1 MNELDEEKRFI
12 SMLSDYGFKVSFGNE
27 SHPRFL
33 RKALQALINSD
44 VAIRSVRFTKNEITA
59 TTKDSRGGLFDITCE
74 DDQGRVFIVEMQLL
88 DLSNIIHRVKFYA
101 FHRYNIMVKKGNYRF
116 NDLKKI
122 YTISVLAGRTYQTD
136 LYHQIGTVKNQHG
149 ELIDDQITHVI
160 VELDKF
166 QKTLE
171 EVETDLDKLLYTMKL
186 TDTATKDAT
195 LPDFMR
201 EGWLEETLEELDR
214 ANLTPEQRAEW
225 EIAIAGNMSEKMAR
239 EEREE
244 QLRRETE
251 KRVKAETEK
260 RVKAETEKRVKAE
273 TKKRVEAET
282 KERTILKLLKRGTST
297 NAEIA
302 EDLEVSLR
310 LVEEI
315 EARIAGSR

>member
-27 SHPRFL
+27 HHPKFL
-33 RKALQALINSD
+33 RKALQALIDSD
-44 VAIRSVRFTKNEITA
+44 TPIRSVQFTKNEITA
-59 TTKDSRGGLFDITCE
+59 TIQESRGGLYDITCE
-74 DDQGRVFIVEMQLL
+74 DDQGRVFIVEMQLFN
-88 DLSNIIHRVKFYA
+88 LSNIIHRVKFYA

-122 YTISVLAGRTYQTD
+122 YTISILAGKTYQTG
-136 LYHQIGTVKNQHG
+136 LYHQIGTIKNQKG

-171 EVETDLDKLLYTMKL
+171 QVETDLDKLLYTMKL
-186 TDTATKDAT
+186 TDTATRDVK

-225 EIAIAGNMSEKMAR
+225 EMVIAGNMTEKVAM

-244 QLRRETE
+244 QLKREIEERVKKETE
-251 KRVKAETEK
+251 E

-273 TKKRVEAET
+273 TKEK
-282 KERTILKLLKRGTST
+282 TILKLLKRAALTEE
-297 NAEIA
+297 EIA
-302 EDLEVSLR
+302 EDLDVSLS
-310 LVEEI
+310 LVKKI
-315 EARIAGSR
+315 KAQLASNR

>member
-12 SMLSDYGFKVSFGNE
+12 SMLSDYGFKVTFGNE
-27 SHPRFL
+27 NHPRFL
-33 RKALQALINSD
+33 RKALQALIDSD
-44 VAIRSVRFTKNEITA
+44 VPIRSVQFTKNEITA

-88 DLSNIIHRVKFYA
+88 DLSNMIHRVKFYA
-101 FHRYNIMVKKGNYRF
+101 FHRYNIMVKKGNFRF
-116 NDLKKI
+116 NNLKKI
-122 YTISVLAGRTYQTD
+122 YTISILAGKTYQTG
-136 LYHQIGTVKNQHG
+136 LYHQIGTIKNQHG

-171 EVETDLDKLLYTMKL
+171 QIETNLDKLLYTMKL
-186 TDTATKDAT
+186 TDTANKDVT

-239 EEREE
+239 EEEKEKIRREVE
-244 QLRRETE
+244 TRVKAETE
-251 KRVKAETEK
+251 KRVRAETEK
-260 RVKAETEKRVKAE
+260 RVKAETEKKAKARE
-273 TKKRVEAET
+273 
-282 KERTILKLLKRGTST
+282 
-297 NAEIA
+297 
-302 EDLEVSLR
+302 
-310 LVEEI
+310 EEI
-315 EARIAGSR
+315 ITKAIQLGILTDAQIADINDVSISLVRQIRKRLDEKK